1 MKKTVLLLLLAFTF
15 GCNKDDN
22 NNNTTTNPIAQLLPA
37 TQLEANKI
45 GCLLDG
51 KVFLPLELHQA
62 MPLQLIYSI

>member
-22 NNNTTTNPIAQLLPA
+22 NNNTSTNPIAQLLHA
-37 TQLEANKI
+37 TQVEANKI
-45 GCLLDG
+45 GCLPDG
-51 KVFLPLELHQA
+51 KVFYHWNIHQA